1 MKITE
6 KLKER
11 FCKDCN
17 IPIRI
22 FREPYFED
30 RILLYDS
37 QYHTIEKWST
47 FIKELEKYEN
57 EQEYFEEYNRIKD
70 TAINDIKKSDGYN
83 RFINHDMNE
92 FRVKHNDLPSKDVYK
107 PSNVGRKFIS
117 IDMKQANFNALKYYS
132 EDIFDNAATW
142 EEFISKYTDNKHI
155 ITSKYIRQVILG
167 NCCARRQVTYEKYLM
182 SQVLIYLLDHNMII
196 KDDVEVF
203 SNDEIVIGVH
213 DKTSKLHNNLSIVIK
228 QFNFP
233 LSIVEYILC
242 DISGTAGYCQERI
255 LEPGGADIVLK
266 CANTYNLPFILRY
279 LNKQDVTECDKVFM
293 QEGKL
298 AKFIETPKIEVNL
311 SGKNRIKNQ
320 SSG

>member
-22 FREPYFED
+22 FREPYFKD

-37 QYHTIEKWST
+37 QYHTIEKWKT
-47 FIKELEKYEN
+47 FIKELEKYVN
-57 EQEYFEEYNRIKD
+57 EQEYFEDYNRIKD

-92 FRVKHNDLPSKDVYK
+92 FRIKHNDLPSKDVYK
-107 PSNVGRKFIS
+107 PSNVGGRFIS

-132 EDIFDNAATW
+132 EDIFNNAKTW
-142 EEFISKYTDNKHI
+142 EGFISKYTDNKHI
-155 ITSKYIRQVILG
+155 INSKYIRQVILG

-182 SQVLIYLLDHNMII
+182 SQVLIYLLDHNIII

-203 SNDEIVIGVH
+203 SNDEIVIGVR
-213 DKTSKLHNNLSIVIK
+213 DNSGKLHNDLSMVIR

-233 LSIVEYILC
+233 LTIVEYILC

-255 LEPGGADIVLK
+255 LESGGVDIILK
-266 CANTYNLPFILRY
+266 CANTYNLPYILRY
-279 LNKQDVTECDKVFM
+279 LNKQEVTENDKVFM

-298 AKFIETPKIEVNL
+298 AKFIETPVVEVNL
-311 SGKNRIKNQ
+311 SGTYRN
-320 SSG
+320 

>member
-37 QYHTIEKWST
+37 QYNTIEKWET
-47 FIKELEKYEN
+47 FIEELEKYVN
-57 EQEYFEEYNRIKD
+57 EQEYFEDYNRIKD
-70 TAINDIKKSDGYN
+70 TAINDIKRSDGYN

-92 FRVKHNDLPSKDVYK
+92 FRIKHNDLPSKDVYK
-107 PSNVGRKFIS
+107 PNNVGRRFIS

-132 EDIFDNAATW
+132 EDIFNNAKTW
-142 EEFISKYTDNKHI
+142 EGFISKYTDNKHI
-155 ITSKYIRQVILG
+155 INSKYIRQVILG

-182 SQVLIYLLDHNMII
+182 SQVLIYLLDHNIII

-203 SNDEIVIGVH
+203 SNDEIVIGVR
-213 DKTSKLHNNLSIVIK
+213 DNSGKLHNDLSMVIR

-233 LSIVEYILC
+233 LTIVEYILC

-255 LEPGGADIVLK
+255 LESGGVDIILK
-266 CANTYNLPFILRY
+266 CANTYNLPYILRY
-279 LNKQDVTECDKVFM
+279 LNKQEVTENDKVFM

-298 AKFIETPKIEVNL
+298 AKFIETPVVEVNL
-311 SGKNRIKNQ
+311 SGTYRN
-320 SSG
+320 

>member
-37 QYHTIEKWST
+37 QYHTIEKWKT
-47 FIKELEKYEN
+47 FIKELEKYVN
-57 EQEYFEEYNRIKD
+57 EQEYFEDYNRIKD

-92 FRVKHNDLPSKDVYK
+92 FRIKHNDLPSKDVYK
-107 PSNVGRKFIS
+107 PSNVGERFIS

-132 EDIFDNAATW
+132 EDIFDNAKTW

-155 ITSKYIRQVILG
+155 INSKYIRQVILG

-182 SQVLIYLLDHNMII
+182 SQVLIYLFDHNII
-196 KDDVEVF
+196 TKDDIEVF
-203 SNDEIVIGVH
+203 SNDEIVIGVN
-213 DKTSKLHNNLSIVIK
+213 DNNGKLRNDLSRVIK
-228 QFNFP
+228 QFSFP
-233 LSIVEYILC
+233 LSITEYILC
-242 DISGTAGYCQERI
+242 DISGVAGYCQERI
-255 LEPGGADIVLK
+255 LESGDVDIILK
-266 CANTYNLPFILRY
+266 CANTYNLPYILRY
-279 LNKQDVTECDKVFM
+279 LNKQDVTENDKVFM

-298 AKFIETPKIEVNL
+298 AKFIETPKVEVNL
-311 SGKNRIKNQ
+311 SGAYRI
-320 SSG
+320 

>member
-37 QYHTIEKWST
+37 QYNTIEKWET
-47 FIKELEKYEN
+47 FIEELEKYVN
-57 EQEYFEEYNRIKD
+57 EQEYFEDYNRIKD
-70 TAINDIKKSDGYN
+70 TAINDIKRSDGYN

-92 FRVKHNDLPSKDVYK
+92 FRIKHNDLPSKDVYK
-107 PSNVGRKFIS
+107 PNNVGRRFIS

-132 EDIFDNAATW
+132 EDIFNNAKTW

-155 ITSKYIRQVILG
+155 INSKYIRQVILG

-182 SQVLIYLLDHNMII
+182 SQVLIYLLDHNIII

-203 SNDEIVIGVH
+203 SNDEIVIGVR
-213 DKTSKLHNNLSIVIK
+213 DNSGKLHNDLSMVIR

-233 LSIVEYILC
+233 LTIVEYILC
-242 DISGTAGYCQERI
+242 DISGTTGYCQERI
-255 LEPGGADIVLK
+255 LESGGVDIILK
-266 CANTYNLPFILRY
+266 CANTYNLPYILRY
-279 LNKQDVTECDKVFM
+279 LNKQEVTENDKVFM

-298 AKFIETPKIEVNL
+298 AKFIETPVVEVNL
-311 SGKNRIKNQ
+311 SGTYRN
-320 SSG
+320 

>member
-37 QYHTIEKWST
+37 QYNTIEKWET
-47 FIKELEKYEN
+47 FIEELEKYVN
-57 EQEYFEEYNRIKD
+57 EQEYFEDYNRIKD
-70 TAINDIKKSDGYN
+70 TAINDIKRSDGYN

-92 FRVKHNDLPSKDVYK
+92 FRIKHNDLPSKDVYK
-107 PSNVGRKFIS
+107 PSNVGRRFIS

-132 EDIFDNAATW
+132 EDIFNNAITW

-155 ITSKYIRQVILG
+155 INSKYIRQVILG

-182 SQVLIYLLDHNMII
+182 SQVLIYLLDNNIII

-203 SNDEIVIGVH
+203 SNDEIVIGVR
-213 DKTSKLHNNLSIVIK
+213 DNSGKLHNDLSMVIR

-233 LSIVEYILC
+233 LTIVEYILR
-242 DISGTAGYCQERI
+242 DISGAAGYCQERI
-255 LEPGGADIVLK
+255 LESGDVDIILK
-266 CANTYNLPFILRY
+266 CANTYNLPYILRY
-279 LNKQDVTECDKVFM
+279 LNKQDVTEKDKVFM

-298 AKFIETPKIEVNL
+298 AKFIETPEVEVNL
-311 SGKNRIKNQ
+311 SGTYRN
-320 SSG
+320 

>member
-37 QYHTIEKWST
+37 QYNTIEKWET
-47 FIKELEKYEN
+47 FIEELEKYVN
-57 EQEYFEEYNRIKD
+57 EQEYFEDYNRIKD
-70 TAINDIKKSDGYN
+70 TAINDIKRSDGYN

-92 FRVKHNDLPSKDVYK
+92 FRIKHNDLPSKDVYK
-107 PSNVGRKFIS
+107 PNNVGRRFIS

-132 EDIFDNAATW
+132 EDIFNNAKTW
-142 EEFISKYTDNKHI
+142 EGFISKYTDNKHI
-155 ITSKYIRQVILG
+155 INSKYIRQVILG

-182 SQVLIYLLDHNMII
+182 SQVLIYLLDHNIII

-203 SNDEIVIGVH
+203 SNDEIVIGVR
-213 DKTSKLHNNLSIVIK
+213 DNSGKLHNDLSMVIR

-233 LSIVEYILC
+233 LTIVEYILC
-242 DISGTAGYCQERI
+242 DISGTSGYCQERI
-255 LEPGGADIVLK
+255 LESGGVDIILK
-266 CANTYNLPFILRY
+266 CANTYNLPYILRY
-279 LNKQDVTECDKVFM
+279 LNKQEVTENDKVFM

-298 AKFIETPKIEVNL
+298 AKFIETPVVEVNL
-311 SGKNRIKNQ
+311 SGTYRN
-320 SSG
+320 

>member
-30 RILLYDS
+30 RIILYDS
-37 QYHTIEKWST
+37 QYHTIEKWTT
-47 FIKELEKYEN
+47 FIKELDKYVN
-57 EQEYFEEYNRIKD
+57 EQEYFEDYNRIKD

-92 FRVKHNDLPSKDVYK
+92 FRIKHNDLPSKDVYK
-107 PSNVGRKFIS
+107 PSNVGERFIS

-132 EDIFDNAATW
+132 EDIFDNAKTW
-142 EEFISKYTDNKHI
+142 KEFISKYTDNKHI
-155 ITSKYIRQVILG
+155 INSKYIRQVILG

-182 SQVLIYLLDHNMII
+182 SQVLIYLLDHNIII
-196 KDDVEVF
+196 KDDVDVF
-203 SNDEIVIGVH
+203 SNDEIVIGVR
-213 DKTSKLHNNLSIVIK
+213 DNSGKLHNDLSMVIR

-233 LSIVEYILC
+233 LTIVEYILC
-242 DISGTAGYCQERI
+242 DISGTTGYCQERI
-255 LEPGGADIVLK
+255 LESGGVDIILK
-266 CANTYNLPFILRY
+266 CANTYNLPYILRY
-279 LNKQDVTECDKVFM
+279 LNKQEVTENDKVFM

-298 AKFIETPKIEVNL
+298 AKFIETPVVEVNL
-311 SGKNRIKNQ
+311 SGTYRN
-320 SSG
+320 